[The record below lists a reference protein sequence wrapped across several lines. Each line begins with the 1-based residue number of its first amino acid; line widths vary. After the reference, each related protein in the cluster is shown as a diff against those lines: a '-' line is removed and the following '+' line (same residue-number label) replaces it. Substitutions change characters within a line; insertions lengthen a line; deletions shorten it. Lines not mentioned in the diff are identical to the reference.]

1 MTVTFRKKGTLAKIF
16 ENARLCSEMLGGAF
30 WGWKNDGIGLI
41 CRSWRPSH
49 TPPPIRENN

>member
-1 MTVTFRKKGTLAKIF
+1 MTVTFRKKGTFAKIF